1 MNALDRVWLHVP
13 DGPVRR
19 RLFGALAEQSTYA
32 GLQGAALFV
41 GLSESRYTAVVGLLV
56 FVLGLAKSM
65 LLDASSAR

>member
-19 RLFGALAEQSTYA
+19 RLFGALAEQSTYI

-41 GLSESRYTAVVGLLV
+41 GLSESRYTAVVGLLL
-56 FVLGLAKSM
+56 FVLGRAKSM
-65 LLDASSAR
+65 RLDASSAR